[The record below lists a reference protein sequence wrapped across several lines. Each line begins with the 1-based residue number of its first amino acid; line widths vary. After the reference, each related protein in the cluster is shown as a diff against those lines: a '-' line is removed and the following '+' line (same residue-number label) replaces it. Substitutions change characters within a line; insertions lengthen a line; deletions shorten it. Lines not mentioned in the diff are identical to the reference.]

1 MASFG
6 ACLSTGIKQGCQRA
20 EWPTWCRARVAKN
33 PKVLVIASGN
43 PVKVAEIKAILAPV
57 ELQVRQQPEGL
68 EIAETGSTYIENA
81 RLKAAEVARICGH
94 WALADDSGLEVDAL
108 GGAPGIY
115 SARYAASDK
124 QRIERLLE
132 ELKGSIY
139 RSAAFHSAVALADPF
154 GNIRLEAEGICRG
167 EILSS
172 PRGEGYGYDPVFWL
186 REAGRT
192 YGQMPPHQKIK
203 LGSRGKAI
211 RAIAAQMAHLL
222 EIELTN

>member
-1 MASFG
+1 M
-6 ACLSTGIKQGCQRA
+6 
-20 EWPTWCRARVAKN
+20 AKN

-68 EIAETGSTYIENA
+68 EIAETGSTYLENA

-132 ELKGSIY
+132 ELKESIY
-139 RSAAFHSAVALADPF
+139 RSAGFHSAVALADPF

-172 PRGEGYGYDPVFWL
+172 PRGRVMATTLFFGCGK
-186 REAGRT
+186 REAPT
-192 YGQMPPHQKIK
+192 AKCHPIK
-203 LGSRGKAI
+203 KSNW
-211 RAIAAQMAHLL
+211 AAGAKRSGP
-222 EIELTN
+222 